1 MSSPSDRVLGT
12 PPTNTSASTSK
23 SSRRGFLVQA
33 TAAAAGGAALG
44 AGLPLPASP
53 AATAHSEASVDPILA
68 AIEAH
73 RRAAAAHDE
82 TVNLEMALEES
93 LPDDQRQSCGETVLE
108 TDDPRWLV
116 ALRAVSAAWNT
127 MDDQAINLLRTEPR
141 TIAGIKALLR
151 YFADQEGE
159 NLFPDEVRN
168 DDGSAETFGSCLVRH
183 AADALRK
190 IARPN
195 GQTAQQHEVQS

>member
-1 MSSPSDRVLGT
+1 MAKAESVLST
-12 PPTNTSASTSK
+12 PPTNTSAPTLQ

-33 TAAAAGGAALG
+33 SAVAAAGASIGASP
-44 AGLPLPASP
+44 PLPASP
-53 AATAHSEASVDPILA
+53 ARASQSSAAEPDPIFA

-82 TVNLEMALEES
+82 AVDLEMALEAS
-93 LPDDQRQSCGETVLE
+93 LPDDQRQSCGETILE
-108 TDDPRWLV
+108 TDDPRWPA

-127 MDDQAINLLRTEPR
+127 MDDQAINLLRTEPS
-141 TIAGIKALLR
+141 TSAGIEALLR

-159 NLFPDEVRN
+159 NLFPDDVRN
-168 DDGSAETFGSCLVRH
+168 DDGSVETFGTRLVRH

-190 IARPN
+190 IARP
-195 GQTAQQHEVQS
+195 TSI